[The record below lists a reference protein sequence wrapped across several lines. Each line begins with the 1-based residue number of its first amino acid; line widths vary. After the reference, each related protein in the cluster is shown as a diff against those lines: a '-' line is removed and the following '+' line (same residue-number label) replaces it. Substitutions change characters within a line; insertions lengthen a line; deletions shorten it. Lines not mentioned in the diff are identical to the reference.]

1 MAAQRGASR
10 IKSEPKQRVTFR
22 LSDPQASSVALA
34 GTFTGWDEQPTEMK
48 KDKTG
53 VWKASILLTP
63 GRYEYR
69 FLVDGQWRNDPECAE
84 CVANPFGSENCV
96 IHVNSSSLAEPAT
109 V

>member
-1 MAAQRGASR
+1 
-10 IKSEPKQRVTFR
+10 
-22 LSDPQASSVALA
+22 
-34 GTFTGWDEQPTEMK
+34 
-48 KDKTG
+48 
-53 VWKASILLTP
+53 LLTP